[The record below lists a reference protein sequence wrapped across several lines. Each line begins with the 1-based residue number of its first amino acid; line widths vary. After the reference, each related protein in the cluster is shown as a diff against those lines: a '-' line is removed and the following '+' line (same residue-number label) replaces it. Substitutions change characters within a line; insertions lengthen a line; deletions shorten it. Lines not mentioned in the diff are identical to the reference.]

1 MPNSPCFRSFAKP
14 LRIGRAKSSK
24 LNGKARMSIVSV
36 NALSQQIQQAIAT
49 NYPLMEAKAIA
60 HAYLNMK
67 CGVNTLDILLDKA
80 VEEPVDFT
88 ADLSRLAAGVPLQYV
103 TGKAYFFDRLFSL
116 NAATLIPRPETEEL
130 VTQVLKLMG
139 KDPKRVLDIGTGSG
153 CIAISLALETPSAQV
168 SAWDVAAEAIVKA
181 KENADQLG
189 ARVIFKQQ
197 DVFAWENEDQIWD
210 IIVSN
215 PPYVLNAEKHE
226 MEAHVLNHEPHL
238 ALFVSDDDPLVFYR
252 AIGEMAQQRLAPGG
266 FLCFEI
272 NRAFGAQNKA
282 LVEAQ
287 GFENIQ
293 LLKDFHG
300 NDRMLIAQR
309 LSH

>member
-1 MPNSPCFRSFAKP
+1 M
-14 LRIGRAKSSK
+14 I
-24 LNGKARMSIVSV
+24 IVSV
-36 NALSQQIQQAIAT
+36 NALSQQIQAAISSKYPAT
-49 NYPLMEAKAIA
+49 EAKAIA

-67 CGVNTLDILLDKA
+67 CGVNTLDILLEKS
-80 VEEPVDFT
+80 VEEPEGFAT
-88 ADLSRLAAGVPLQYV
+88 DLRQLAVGVPLQYV

-130 VTQVLKLMG
+130 VSQVLKLVG
-139 KDPKRVLDIGTGSG
+139 NGNKRVLDVGTGSG
-153 CIAISLALETPSAQV
+153 CIAISLALEAPQSQV
-168 SAWDVAAEAIVKA
+168 SAWDVAVEAITKA
-181 KENADQLG
+181 QENANYLG
-189 ARVIFKQQ
+189 AQVSFQHQ
-197 DVFAWENEDQIWD
+197 DVFAWEQDINTWD

-215 PPYVLNAEKHE
+215 PPYVLDAEKVE

-238 ALFVSDDDPLVFYR
+238 ALFVPNEDPLKFYR
-252 AIGEMAQQRLAPGG
+252 VIGEMAQQRLTPGG

-272 NRAFGAQNKA
+272 NRAFGQQNVA
-282 LVEAQ
+282 LAEVQ

-309 LSH
+309 SSH